1 MHIAGSYTGP
11 HKQQLEES
19 TSWAW
24 RVHESL
30 GIGSQFMT
38 DSSKIGSFGFMEL
51 DVWQKRGDE
60 MEWWNMRS
68 LICTPPKFNIAPEK
82 WCLEDY
88 FAIGKV
94 TWAMLNFRVCIY
106 IFFVFIMY
114 IELKAEVFPAST
126 DFLIEKQQDVKA
138 CCLLSIWSD
147 FRKKTIQTLI
157 LVWYPPTEQR
167 NSWPSILML
176 NRLPYILH
184 PHSWWI
190 SSYLR
195 SFHDGNDLA
204 MKVKSLVEK
213 LVLGHAFVKGILA
226 PTP

>member
-138 CCLLSIWSD
+138 QSEVISERKQYRLWYLCDTLQQNREIAGRQSSCWID
-147 FRKKTIQTLI
+147 FHI
-157 LVWYPPTEQR
+157 Y
-167 NSWPSILML
+167 
-176 NRLPYILH
+176 YIH
-184 PHSWWI
+184 IHGGFPAI
-190 SSYLR
+190 SGLFTMATTWR
-195 SFHDGNDLA
+195 W
-204 MKVKSLVEK
+204 K
-213 LVLGHAFVKGILA
+213 
-226 PTP
+226 

>member
-1 MHIAGSYTGP
+1 
-11 HKQQLEES
+11 
-19 TSWAW
+19 
-24 RVHESL
+24 
-30 GIGSQFMT
+30 MT
-38 DSSKIGSFGFMEL
+38 PPFGSFGFMNL
-51 DVWQKRGDE
+51 MFGKKGGWDGMMKYDVF
-60 MEWWNMRS
+60 
-68 LICTPPKFNIAPEK
+68 KF
-82 WCLEDY
+82 WY
-88 FAIGKV
+88 
-94 TWAMLNFRVCIY
+94 
-106 IFFVFIMY
+106 VFLFIIMY
-114 IELKAEVFPAST
+114 VELKAEVFPAST

-157 LVWYPPTEQR
+157 LVWYPPTEHR

-176 NRLPYILH
+176 NRLPYIIHWLH

-204 MKVKSLVEK
+204 MKVKPLVEK
-213 LVLGHAFVKGILA
+213 LVRGHAFVKGILA

>member
-1 MHIAGSYTGP
+1 MR
-11 HKQQLEES
+11 
-19 TSWAW
+19 WN
-24 RVHESL
+24 
-30 GIGSQFMT
+30 
-38 DSSKIGSFGFMEL
+38 
-51 DVWQKRGDE
+51 DE
-60 MEWWNMRS
+60 IWGLW
-68 LICTPPKFNIAPEK
+68 
-82 WCLEDY
+82 Y
-88 FAIGKV
+88 
-94 TWAMLNFRVCIY
+94 
-106 IFFVFIMY
+106 VFIYYICMMY
-114 IELKAEVFPAST
+114 IELQAEVFPAST
-126 DFLIEKQQDVKA
+126 DCFIEKQQDVKA

-167 NSWPSILML
+167 NSRRSILML

-204 MKVKSLVEK
+204 MKVKPLVEK

-226 PTP
+226 PTPQDSWDLYS